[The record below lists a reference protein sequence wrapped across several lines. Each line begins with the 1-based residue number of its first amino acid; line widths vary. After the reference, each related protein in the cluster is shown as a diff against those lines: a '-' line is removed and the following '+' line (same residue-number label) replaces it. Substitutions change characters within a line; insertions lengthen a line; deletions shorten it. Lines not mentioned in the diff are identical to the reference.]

1 MTQRITPS
9 FLGKLANPPPPPPW
23 CILFTKEILNIVF
36 RHLQATLGNKKK
48 NILYV
53 VGRYS
58 SLAWLVS
65 MLSGIQQYLP

>member
-1 MTQRITPS
+1 MNSIKHEFS
-9 FLGKLANPPPPPPW
+9 NMNLEVGNK
-23 CILFTKEILNIVF
+23 K
-36 RHLQATLGNKKK
+36 TLGNKKK